1 MGKRRRPKRS
11 HPSYRQRMATGAVPG
26 LLAIAPDA
34 ARPVVHLFAYNDRE
48 FLEKEVED
56 LAELEVLVE
65 RWAVTWINVDGLGDA
80 AVLTTLGRMFKLHP
94 LSLADVVNTLQ
105 RPKVDDYDHHLFITA
120 RMVSLKERLDTEQ
133 LSIFLGGKVVL
144 TFQDKPGDSLEPVR
158 ERIRQNEGRIRSAG
172 ADYLAY
178 SLLDA
183 VIDGYFP
190 VLDEYAERMETLDEQ
205 IAERELNESVSRIH
219 DLRGDLLVLRRAI
232 WPHRDAINVLTRDVH
247 PLVSDETRIYLRDIL
262 DHTTAIIDLTETYRE
277 MCSDLRDYAM
287 AMVSNRLNEVMK
299 VLTVIATLFM
309 PLSFI
314 AGLYGMNFDTAASP
328 WNMPELHWFWG
339 YPFALGLMAAVAA
352 GLLLAFYRKGWIG
365 RSDAPTNERGSS
377 DLNGGP

>member
-1 MGKRRRPKRS
+1 
-11 HPSYRQRMATGAVPG
+11 
-26 LLAIAPDA
+26 
-34 ARPVVHLFAYNDRE
+34 
-48 FLEKEVED
+48 
-56 LAELEVLVE
+56 
-65 RWAVTWINVDGLGDA
+65 
-80 AVLTTLGRMFKLHP
+80 
-94 LSLADVVNTLQ
+94 
-105 RPKVDDYDHHLFITA
+105 
-120 RMVSLKERLDTEQ
+120 
-133 LSIFLGGKVVL
+133 
-144 TFQDKPGDSLEPVR
+144 
-158 ERIRQNEGRIRSAG
+158 
-172 ADYLAY
+172 
-178 SLLDA
+178 
-183 VIDGYFP
+183 
-190 VLDEYAERMETLDEQ
+190 METLDEQ
-205 IAERELNESVSRIH
+205 IAERDLNESVSRIH

-232 WPHRDAINVLTRDVH
+232 WPHRDAINALTRDVH

-377 DLNGGP
+377 DLNGRP